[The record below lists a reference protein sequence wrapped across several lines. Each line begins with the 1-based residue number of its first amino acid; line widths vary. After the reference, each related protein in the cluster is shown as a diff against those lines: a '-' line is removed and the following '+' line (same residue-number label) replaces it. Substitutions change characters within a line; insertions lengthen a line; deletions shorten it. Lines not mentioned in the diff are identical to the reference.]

1 MKKLACFAVAMLAV
15 FSLAI
20 IGCSHKPLVITEPEP
35 IVINFPEATVHY
47 MSAPIISDGGQ
58 YIPGEKIFT
67 NRTDYSMEISVDD
80 RVALYTR
87 MDALVG
93 TKSKHMEVV
102 ATQGEIFLAPMS
114 RPRKIIGP
122 SEFTA
127 TVTGFEHKIKMMEA
141 TRLMLN
147 ILAENVVAIEEGYVM
162 PRENIC
168 NEGEKATDE
177 RYEPS
182 LITVVFIVSR
192 TAERMADSFLKDG
205 APYLEFG
212 QMLEANR
219 IIKDYLQA
227 QHNCLKDG
235 NAVEALEKG
244 QNLIER
250 VLVN

>member
-1 MKKLACFAVAMLAV
+1 MRKLTCFVVVMLAV
-15 FSLAI
+15 LSLAI
-20 IGCSHKPLVITEPEP
+20 SGCSKKPLVITEPDP

-47 MSAPIISDGGQ
+47 ASYAIISDGGQ

-67 NRTDYSMEISVDD
+67 NRTDHSMEISADD
-80 RVALYTR
+80 RAALYTR
-87 MDALVG
+87 MDAMIG
-93 TKSKHMEVV
+93 INSKHMEVV
-102 ATQGEIFLAPMS
+102 ATQGEIFLEPMS
-114 RPRKIIGP
+114 RPREIIGP
-122 SEFTA
+122 TEFTA
-127 TVTGFEHKIKMMEA
+127 IVIGFEHKIKMMEA

-182 LITVVFIVSR
+182 PITAIFIVSR

-205 APYLEFG
+205 TPYLEFSK
-212 QMLEANR
+212 LVEANR
-219 IIKDYLQA
+219 VIKDYLQA

-235 NAVEALEKG
+235 NAVEALENG
-244 QNLIER
+244 QNLIEQ
-250 VLVN
+250 VLAN